1 MGDCIGLPPLR
12 ELARGMKYPSQMD
25 CVWLAADADGRLAAF
40 VTAGEGPIPE
50 ALLTSSINIELIEN
64 LLLQLEIVGTAV
76 NVTGVPNP
84 NSFIELSR
92 RGLFVYDW
100 TDVYVSERQASG
112 AYELVA
118 SPSTELLER
127 DLPANLLQMATKLSQ
142 ANSIG
147 RRHLRIT

>member
-1 MGDCIGLPPLR
+1 M
-12 ELARGMKYPSQMD
+12 EYPSQID

-50 ALLTSSINIELIEN
+50 ALLTSSIDIRPIEN
-64 LLLQLEIVGTAV
+64 HLLQLPIVGTAV
-76 NVTGVPNP
+76 NVTDVPNP

-100 TDVYVSERQASG
+100 TDVHVSQRQASG

-118 SPSTELLER
+118 SPSIELLER

-142 ANSIG
+142 ADSI
-147 RRHLRIT
+147 RRRQLRII

>member
-1 MGDCIGLPPLR
+1 
-12 ELARGMKYPSQMD
+12 MKYPSQID
-25 CVWLAADADGRLAAF
+25 CVWFAADADGRLAAF

-50 ALLTSSINIELIEN
+50 ALLTSSFDIEPIEN
-64 LLLQLEIVGTAV
+64 HLLQLPIVGTAID
-76 NVTGVPNP
+76 VTDVPNP

-100 TDVYVSERQASG
+100 TDVHVSEHHASP

-118 SPSTELLER
+118 SPSIELLER

-142 ANSIG
+142 ENSIG
-147 RRHLRIT
+147 RRQLRVI